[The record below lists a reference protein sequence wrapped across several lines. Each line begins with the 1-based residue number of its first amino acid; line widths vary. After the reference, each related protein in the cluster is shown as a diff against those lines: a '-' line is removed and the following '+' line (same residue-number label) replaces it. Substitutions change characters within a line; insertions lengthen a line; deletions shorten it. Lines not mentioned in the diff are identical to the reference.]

1 MVVLSQQENKIYV
14 HAQNGVSD

>member
-14 HAQNGVSD
+14 HAQNGVSH